1 MPAERSLSMM
11 FRSTFSHRVAL
22 DGGDAF
28 SKGLAVLFFLLCS
41 QLFSPR
47 SGFAAQTV
55 AERVSELLRQ
65 QIEAWKTPAPETAT
79 APQETN
85 VLSATPDA
93 ASPTDAPDPS
103 TATVPTSPLGTQPK
117 TLPKA
122 PSVKLMV
129 GKDILRSAVM
139 LARFYEGRSYQPA
152 WSSDDGP
159 TSQADDLINTIQA
172 EAAREGLQVGNYRLE
187 KLRTPLQQLRQDAAQ
202 SSDPHALAD
211 FDLLCTDTFLTY
223 GAQVA
228 LGKSNLKGLSAE
240 WFAKEQRAD
249 LVEVLQQAIIAK
261 HILDALKTLPPSY
274 PGYVKLRAALAQH
287 RDLAARGGWPS
298 IPAGFDLRPGGHD
311 ERVPQ
316 IRERLRVTG
325 ELEATPPH
333 PSRSSHAPPQ
343 AHDVYEP
350 TLVRA
355 VKTFQRRHG
364 LDPDGVVG
372 GLTLAALNVPAET
385 RIQQLM
391 VNMHRW
397 RALPPNLGARHI
409 DVNIPNFA
417 LTVFEQDRPILS
429 MKVVVGKMIEQR
441 TTPTFRAYMT
451 HVVLNPYWYVPKSI
465 AEKELFPLARK
476 DPRYFAK
483 HNFVVRRVAVGEKQL
498 ADPNATDG
506 STTSTKVYQYLLRQE
521 PGPKNSLGRI
531 KFMFP
536 NDYGVYLHDTPS
548 KELFKRVVR
557 TFSHGCIRVEKPV
570 DLAEYVL
577 RDAKQQW
584 TRDALL
590 ATFDQ
595 QKQKTVWLSESI
607 PVYIHYWTAWVDDG
621 ATVQFRNDIYGYDN
635 VPGAQLP
642 VAIVN
647 RPRPEPNTE
656 APPIPQ
662 PDLSPQPPDMQL
674 QPPAT
679 LQPAPP
685 PDTQHNPPQQES
697 SPSVVN

>member
-1 MPAERSLSMM
+1 
-11 FRSTFSHRVAL
+11 
-22 DGGDAF
+22 
-28 SKGLAVLFFLLCS
+28 
-41 QLFSPR
+41 
-47 SGFAAQTV
+47 
-55 AERVSELLRQ
+55 
-65 QIEAWKTPAPETAT
+65 
-79 APQETN
+79 
-85 VLSATPDA
+85 
-93 ASPTDAPDPS
+93 
-103 TATVPTSPLGTQPK
+103 
-117 TLPKA
+117 
-122 PSVKLMV
+122 MV
-129 GKDILRSAVM
+129 GKDVLRSAVM
-139 LARFYEGRSYQPA
+139 LARFYEGRAYQPA
-152 WSSDDGP
+152 WSSDEGP
-159 TSQADDLINTIQA
+159 SSQAEDLLNTIQV
-172 EAAREGLQVGNYRLE
+172 EAAHEGLQVGNYRLE
-187 KLRTPLQQLRQDAAQ
+187 KLQTLLQQLRQDAAQ
-202 SSDPHALAD
+202 SSDPRALAD

-228 LGKSNLKGLSAE
+228 LGKTNLKGLNAE
-240 WFAKEQRAD
+240 WFAKEQRTD
-249 LVEVLQQAIIAK
+249 LVEVLQQAITTNHIA
-261 HILDALKTLPPSY
+261 DGLKALPPLH
-274 PGYVKLRAALAQH
+274 PGYVKLRAALAQY
-287 RDLAARGGWPS
+287 RDLGAHGGWPV

-311 ERVPQ
+311 EHVPQ

-325 ELEATPPH
+325 DLDTTPPH
-333 PSRSSHAPPQ
+333 PSRPSHTPLQ
-343 AHDVYEP
+343 EKVRDVYDP

-364 LDPDGVVG
+364 LAPDGVVG
-372 GLTLAALNVPAET
+372 GLTLAALNVPVET
-385 RIQQLM
+385 RIQQLI

-397 RALPPNLGARHI
+397 RVLPPNLGIRHI

-429 MKVVVGKMIEQR
+429 MKVVVGKMVEQR
-441 TTPTFRAYMT
+441 TTPTFRASMT

-476 DPRYFAK
+476 DPQYFAK

-548 KELFKRVVR
+548 KELFNRVVR
-557 TFSHGCIRVEKPV
+557 TFSHGCIRIEKPL

-577 RDAKQQW
+577 QDAKQQW
-584 TRDALL
+584 TRDAIL
-590 ATFDQ
+590 AALDK
-595 QKQKTVWLSESI
+595 QKQKIIWLSEAI
-607 PVYIHYWTAWVDDG
+607 PVYIHYWTAWVDDDG
-621 ATVQFRNDIYGYDN
+621 SVQFRNDIYGYDN

-642 VAIVN
+642 VAIVK

-656 APPIPQ
+656 A
-662 PDLSPQPPDMQL
+662 SP
-674 QPPAT
+674 T

-685 PDTQHNPPQQES
+685 SDTQQNPQQQES